1 MSAGSSDIKA
11 VGLLM
16 LALLGLVVIG
26 MLTFV
31 LAAQFQKTLC
41 VDIDEGT
48 YTSGACSVESEAW
61 NQTERIVA
69 AIILVVSFL
78 AIIVLVAIAK
88 LILRNIKGF
97 AGGM

>member
-1 MSAGSSDIKA
+1 MSAGASDIKA
-11 VGLLM
+11 VGVLM

-31 LAAQFQKTLC
+31 LGAQFQKTLC

-48 YTSGACSVESEAW
+48 YGNGTCSVESQAW
-61 NQTERIVA
+61 NQTERIVL
-69 AIILVVSFL
+69 AIVLVVSFL
-78 AIIVLVAIAK
+78 SIIVLVAIAK